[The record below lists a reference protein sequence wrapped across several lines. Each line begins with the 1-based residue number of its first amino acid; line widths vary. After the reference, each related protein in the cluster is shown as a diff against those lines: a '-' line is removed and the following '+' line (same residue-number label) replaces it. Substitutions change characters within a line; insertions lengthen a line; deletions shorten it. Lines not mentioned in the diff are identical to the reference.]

1 MFLDQVHFEV
11 IDYSAAVRLTERLG
25 QTWTAGLLGGEPYVV
40 AAAVSSEP
48 SDLATLLRNVQAWIR
63 EESLYAIRFMLDNE
77 IYVIQTA
84 LRQWFADQGFIE
96 VETPILQVAPGAEVH
111 LAGFGTEW
119 KTPSFLIPVEEIE
132 DVDEVEESPRAA

>member
-11 IDYSAAVRLTERLG
+11 IDYDAAVRLTERLG

-48 SDLATLLRNVQAWIR
+48 RDLASLLRSVQAFVE

-77 IYVIQTA
+77 IYVLA
-84 LRQWFADQGFIE
+84 AD
-96 VETPILQVAPGAEVH
+96 
-111 LAGFGTEW
+111 EW

-132 DVDEVEESPRAA
+132 EVDEVEESPRAA

>member
-11 IDYSAAVRLTERLG
+11 IDYDAAVRLTERLG

-48 SDLATLLRNVQAWIR
+48 GDLATLLRNVQTWVS

-77 IYVIQTA
+77 IYVLA
-84 LRQWFADQGFIE
+84 AP
-96 VETPILQVAPGAEVH
+96 VEEWNTPA
-111 LAGFGTEW
+111 
-119 KTPSFLIPVEEIE
+119 FLIPVEELDE
-132 DVDEVEESPRAA
+132 VDQVEESPRAA

>member
-1 MFLDQVHFEV
+1 VGESKAMFLDQVHFEV

-48 SDLATLLRNVQAWIR
+48 GDLATLLRNVQAWIQ

-77 IYVIQTA
+77 IYVLA
-84 LRQWFADQGFIE
+84 A
-96 VETPILQVAPGAEVH
+96 GA
-111 LAGFGTEW
+111 TEW

-132 DVDEVEESPRAA
+132 ELDEVEESPRAA

>member
-11 IDYSAAVRLTERLG
+11 IDYAAAVRLTERLG

-48 SDLATLLRNVQAWIR
+48 GDLAALLRSVQAFVE

-77 IYVIQTA
+77 IYVMA
-84 LRQWFADQGFIE
+84 AD
-96 VETPILQVAPGAEVH
+96 
-111 LAGFGTEW
+111 EW

-132 DVDEVEESPRAA
+132 EVDEVEETPRAA

>member
-1 MFLDQVHFEV
+1 MGESKDMFLDQVHFEV

-48 SDLATLLRNVQAWIR
+48 GDLATLLRNVQAWIQ

-77 IYVIQTA
+77 IY
-84 LRQWFADQGFIE
+84 
-96 VETPILQVAPGAEVH
+96 GA
-111 LAGFGTEW
+111 AEW
-119 KTPSFLIPVEEIE
+119 KTPSFLIPVEEIAE
-132 DVDEVEESPRAA
+132 VDEVEDSQRAA

>member
-11 IDYSAAVRLTERLG
+11 IDYAAAVRLTERLG

-48 SDLATLLRNVQAWIR
+48 ADLATLLRDVQAWIG

-77 IYVIQTA
+77 IYV
-84 LRQWFADQGFIE
+84 
-96 VETPILQVAPGAEVH
+96 
-111 LAGFGTEW
+111 LAATEW
-119 KTPSFLIPVEEIE
+119 ETPSFLIPVEELDE
-132 DVDEVEESPRAA
+132 LDEVEESPRAA

>member
-48 SDLATLLRNVQAWIR
+48 DDLASAPAEASRRAFD

-77 IYVIQTA
+77 IYVLAAGAT
-84 LRQWFADQGFIE
+84 G
-96 VETPILQVAPGAEVH
+96 VEDAVR
-111 LAGFGTEW
+111 
-119 KTPSFLIPVEEIE
+119 S
-132 DVDEVEESPRAA
+132 

>member
-48 SDLATLLRNVQAWIR
+48 EDLAALLRSVQAFID

-77 IYVIQTA
+77 IYV
-84 LRQWFADQGFIE
+84 
-96 VETPILQVAPGAEVH
+96 
-111 LAGFGTEW
+111 LAGAAEW
-119 KTPSFLIPVEEIE
+119 TTTPFMIPVDEMDE
-132 DVDEVEESPRAA
+132 VDEVEESHRAA